1 MTKLIK
7 QLLFTSISAIVL
19 LSVFTIALAQTDR
32 ERSAKKAREAADQS
46 AKAARVFDQI
56 MATREK
62 SIPQDLLDRAEAVA
76 VFPSVI
82 KAGFIVGGRGGS
94 GVLSRRVAG
103 GWSAPAFFDLG
114 GGSIGLQI
122 GAASTDY
129 ILLFMNEHAVESLLS
144 DKFEIGGEG
153 SAAAGPVGRS
163 ASASTDV
170 KLNAQI
176 LSYSRSKGAFAGL
189 ELKGVVIKPDND
201 DNLQVY
207 GMTGRDILT
216 GANKISMD
224 KMPAGV
230 RVFPQTLATYS
241 RRKWVTWI
249 TISESRSQSAFRPA
263 WRQSGR
269 PNRSRDRLQSSR
281 VRERSLSCRPVEAA
295 CRADSVPR

>member
-1 MTKLIK
+1 MNKQIK
-7 QLLFTSISAIVL
+7 QLIPGLITIIAIL
-19 LSVFTIALAQTDR
+19 LICANVFSQTDR
-32 ERSAKKAREAADQS
+32 NRSAKKAREAADQS
-46 AKAARVFDQI
+46 DKAARVFDQI

-62 SIPQDLLDRAEAVA
+62 AIPRDLLDKAEAVA
-76 VFPSVI
+76 VFPGVI

-94 GVLSRRVAG
+94 GVISRRVAG

-114 GGSIGLQI
+114 GGSVGLQI

-201 DNLQVY
+201 DNAQVY
-207 GMTGRDILT
+207 GMTARDILT
-216 GANKISMD
+216 GANKISMGQ
-224 KMPAGV
+224 MPAGV
-230 RVFPQTLATYS
+230 RIFPQTLARYS
-241 RRKWVTWI
+241 TRR
-249 TISESRSQSAFRPA
+249 
-263 WRQSGR
+263 
-269 PNRSRDRLQSSR
+269 
-281 VRERSLSCRPVEAA
+281 
-295 CRADSVPR
+295 

>member
-1 MTKLIK
+1 MNKPIK
-7 QLLFTSISAIVL
+7 QLLFTSTSAIVL
-19 LSVFTIALAQTDR
+19 ISVFTIALAQTDR
-32 ERSAKKAREAADQS
+32 ERSAKKARAAADQS

-76 VFPSVI
+76 VFPGVI

-94 GVLSRRVAG
+94 GVISRRVAG

-129 ILLFMNEHAVESLLS
+129 ILLFMNEHAVDSLLS

-201 DNLQVY
+201 DNTQVY
-207 GMTGRDILT
+207 GMTARDILT
-216 GANKISMD
+216 GANKISME

-230 RVFPQTLATYS
+230 RVFPQTLARYS
-241 RRKWVTWI
+241 TRR
-249 TISESRSQSAFRPA
+249 
-263 WRQSGR
+263 
-269 PNRSRDRLQSSR
+269 
-281 VRERSLSCRPVEAA
+281 
-295 CRADSVPR
+295 